1 MLEAARDFATVLPRA
16 ARWRKA
22 ASEKSLAQR
31 TWLYTSG
38 DELAG
43 GDHRGMTDDGDVFT
57 LAARLHA
64 QNAANARSGARLWR
78 EFLFLLG
85 LITGF
90 VEQKFNSP
98 RMGLAA
104 HLD

>member
-31 TWLYTSG
+31 TQLYTSG

-43 GDHRGMTDDGDVFT
+43 GDHRGMTDDGDVFSSRST
-57 LAARLHA
+57 QKPLSSLWNVTRSTRPAKTSVVGLLIAAIDCLTRSSPEHLRL
-64 QNAANARSGARLWR
+64 S
-78 EFLFLLG
+78 
-85 LITGF
+85 I
-90 VEQKFNSP
+90 
-98 RMGLAA
+98 
-104 HLD
+104 